1 MMRFCLL
8 WVLLL
13 TSNLGVMS
21 QTLRKYLISGV
32 VLDSVSN
39 PVDYSTVI
47 LSTPDGR
54 SVNYAVTDTSGC
66 FRLENTVPGKYQLT
80 ISNIAYKTRNIP
92 LEIIDRDW
100 FAKIVLEKGTLITED
115 VVITASRIKR
125 KSDGYVV
132 SFQNNPLTSGKN
144 AAEAIGYLP
153 SVKAIGGSFMI
164 QGQPVSRIR
173 INGMTI
179 SDPKELE
186 ALQAEN
192 IDHVEVV
199 LTGKM
204 DEFDAG
210 PGGEI
215 NITLKKS
222 PVGGFIGS
230 VTGVYSAYFKHGYA
244 NSGVNS
250 SFFYNKNKVGIYNYL
265 DFSDNQTYSDNEDR
279 YFYKDEEQT
288 RNTISKVNTHS
299 LSVTDRLSVNYDPS
313 DKHKLGIA
321 FRYSRN
327 NSDPF
332 SNVYTTVNDEGLS
345 PTASRFI
352 DDGHSS
358 RNQYQATL
366 NYRWFVGGN
375 GAYLNV
381 RGDYLHHMTD
391 SRNDYETRYDLSGSG
406 SNALSDFSRNSS
418 DRKVNQYYASAT
430 YNFVPFKESKMSVGF
445 NYKGHTTHFTQ
456 DYLDM
461 KQGMWER
468 NDILSDHYQLAGN
481 YYAGLA
487 TLSGKITPRLDY
499 RATVRY
505 ESLAMRYNSLYMGLE
520 NRKTYNNF
528 SIVAGLRY
536 CISEEKH
543 DYFNFSYLRWYEPVP
558 YNVLSPVVTYVN
570 DYFYTKGNVNLRP
583 LTADNLLFTFSLRD
597 KTEIGLRLQRT
608 NNLLVWRSFNDPDD
622 PLVIYTMPV
631 NERPSY
637 NVQFSVD
644 RSFRIMDQW
653 SIYAYGLLEW
663 RNFYNPLYDAM
674 KGSFITLWI
683 LENRVDFK
691 KGFGGSTYFYV
702 ASGSKLDER
711 SYGPKLDFS
720 LSLYKYLLNRRMQIS
735 AGFSVHN
742 TGRWTTIETP
752 ELIQKR
758 NANANL
764 AQFTFK
770 VIYNFRGGK
779 KVKER
784 KIENLQTYDETHDEL
799 VR

>member
-1 MMRFCLL
+1 M
-8 WVLLL
+8 
-13 TSNLGVMS
+13 
-21 QTLRKYLISGV
+21 
-32 VLDSVSN
+32 
-39 PVDYSTVI
+39 
-47 LSTPDGR
+47 
-54 SVNYAVTDTSGC
+54 
-66 FRLENTVPGKYQLT
+66 
-80 ISNIAYKTRNIP
+80 
-92 LEIIDRDW
+92 
-100 FAKIVLEKGTLITED
+100 
-115 VVITASRIKR
+115 
-125 KSDGYVV
+125 
-132 SFQNNPLTSGKN
+132 
-144 AAEAIGYLP
+144 
-153 SVKAIGGSFMI
+153 
-164 QGQPVSRIR
+164 
-173 INGMTI
+173 
-179 SDPKELE
+179 
-186 ALQAEN
+186 
-192 IDHVEVV
+192 
-199 LTGKM
+199 
-204 DEFDAG
+204 
-210 PGGEI
+210 
-215 NITLKKS
+215 
-222 PVGGFIGS
+222 
-230 VTGVYSAYFKHGYA
+230 
-244 NSGVNS
+244 
-250 SFFYNKNKVGIYNYL
+250 
-265 DFSDNQTYSDNEDR
+265 
-279 YFYKDEEQT
+279 
-288 RNTISKVNTHS
+288 
-299 LSVTDRLSVNYDPS
+299 
-313 DKHKLGIA
+313 
-321 FRYSRN
+321 
-327 NSDPF
+327 
-332 SNVYTTVNDEGLS
+332 
-345 PTASRFI
+345 
-352 DDGHSS
+352 
-358 RNQYQATL
+358 

>member
-1 MMRFCLL
+1 M
-8 WVLLL
+8 
-13 TSNLGVMS
+13 
-21 QTLRKYLISGV
+21 
-32 VLDSVSN
+32 
-39 PVDYSTVI
+39 
-47 LSTPDGR
+47 
-54 SVNYAVTDTSGC
+54 
-66 FRLENTVPGKYQLT
+66 
-80 ISNIAYKTRNIP
+80 
-92 LEIIDRDW
+92 
-100 FAKIVLEKGTLITED
+100 
-115 VVITASRIKR
+115 
-125 KSDGYVV
+125 
-132 SFQNNPLTSGKN
+132 
-144 AAEAIGYLP
+144 
-153 SVKAIGGSFMI
+153 
-164 QGQPVSRIR
+164 
-173 INGMTI
+173 
-179 SDPKELE
+179 
-186 ALQAEN
+186 
-192 IDHVEVV
+192 
-199 LTGKM
+199 
-204 DEFDAG
+204 
-210 PGGEI
+210 
-215 NITLKKS
+215 
-222 PVGGFIGS
+222 
-230 VTGVYSAYFKHGYA
+230 TGVYSAYFKHGYA

-288 RNTISKVNTHS
+288 RNTISKANTHS